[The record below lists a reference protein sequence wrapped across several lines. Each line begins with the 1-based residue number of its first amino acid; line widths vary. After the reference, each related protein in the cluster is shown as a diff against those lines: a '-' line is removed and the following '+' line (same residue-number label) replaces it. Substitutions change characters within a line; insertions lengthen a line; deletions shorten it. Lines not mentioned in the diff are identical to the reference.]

1 MSKFVQA
8 GLIVGATISI
18 AAMSTTSAR
27 ALEVSQVYLAYQAS
41 EKMECPRTITMKA
54 RALTDGP
61 GTVKFIFRK
70 AGGGKSGELSA
81 QSVKGPDGKYSASYT
96 QVFGIPKNTET
107 KYMVEVVGHGK
118 ISPWIDLKEECGPQV
133 RTETKTTGAPPRKGR
148 HISERDKDPKPD
160 GKPLPSN
167 DPKPVP
173 SGGKPLPGNNDEK
186 PLPQCKGTVTAKR
199 VAAVT
204 KAGGIAS
211 AWVAWSVGVE
221 KMHGVPY
228 SSVLDAKNRK
238 SSCSGVLVYTCT
250 VSAQPCR
257 S

>member
-18 AAMSTTSAR
+18 AAASATSVK

-41 EKMECPRTITMKA
+41 EKTECPRAITMKA

-61 GTVKFIFRK
+61 GTVKFVFRK

-96 QVFGIPKNTET
+96 QVFSIPKNTET
-107 KYMVEVVGHGK
+107 KYMVEVVGKGK
-118 ISPWIDLKEECGPQV
+118 ISPWIDFKEICGPQV

-148 HISERDKDPKPD
+148 HISELDKDPKPD
-160 GKPLPSN
+160 GKPLPSGEG
-167 DPKPVP
+167 KPLP
-173 SGGKPLPGNNDEK
+173 SGGKPLPGNNDAK
-186 PLPQCKGTVTAKR
+186 PLPQCRATVTAKR
-199 VAAVT
+199 VAAAT
-204 KAGGIAS
+204 RAGGIAS
-211 AWVAWSVGVE
+211 AWLAWSHGVE
-221 KMHGVPY
+221 KTYGVTY
-228 SSVLDAKNRK
+228 SSVLDAKNKK
-238 SSCSGVLVYTCT
+238 SSCSGVAIYTCT